1 MLKKLLKY
9 SFFSAFL
16 MLISCSPRLA
26 PPQLYLNEDLSLEE
40 IVAEVSRDID
50 TLRAVVDVDI
60 GTHSQFVSSLSASV
74 LMKQPGLIHMRVYK
88 FGMLVDEIL
97 IRDDMVRVLSGDQT
111 DLLEHIGTELYDAV
125 FWWDDIKQ
133 ASLQREGTNYVIG
146 TVGKE
151 IRLNRASLFPTSQII
166 RRDGR
171 LGRILYRKP
180 EREGNYWYPSKIEIY
195 IRGHIFRVH
204 VKKLFVNPEP
214 GERDFIFSGD
224 RVTGP

>member
-9 SFFSAFL
+9 SFFSVFL
-16 MLISCSPRLA
+16 LLISCSPRLS
-26 PPQLYLNEDLSLEE
+26 PPQLYLYEDLSLEE
-40 IVAEVSRDID
+40 IIAEVSRDIN

-74 LMKQPGLIHMRVYK
+74 IMKRPGLIHMRVYK
-88 FGMLVDEIL
+88 LGMLVDEIL
-97 IRDDMVRVLSGDQT
+97 IREDMIRVLSEDHT
-111 DLLEHIGTELYDAV
+111 DTLEHIGTELYDAV
-125 FWWDDIKQ
+125 FWWDNLKE
-133 ASLQREGTNYVIG
+133 ASLHSEGAYYVIG

-151 IRLNRASLFPTSQII
+151 IRLDRASLLPASQII

-180 EREGNYWYPSKIEIY
+180 AREGDYWYPSKIEIY

-204 VKKLFVNPEP
+204 VKKLSVNPEP

-224 RVTGP
+224 RGTTH